1 MLDLLV
7 VNMLKAVKKLFEMPF
22 FFFFLTN
29 STLSILIS
37 ITKEN
42 PNIIQ
47 VYGHQCK
54 ANKPAHW
61 ILSIME
67 ESIKTLSILMASKV
81 VKDKKLRLTLHLI

>member
-7 VNMLKAVKKLFEMPF
+7 VNMLKAVKKISKRLLLLLLLL
-22 FFFFLTN
+22 LTN
-29 STLSILIS
+29 STLYILIS

-54 ANKPAHW
+54 ANKPAYW
-61 ILSIME
+61 ILSINGRE
-67 ESIKTLSILMASKV
+67 Q
-81 VKDKKLRLTLHLI
+81 RHLAF

>member
-7 VNMLKAVKKLFEMPF
+7 VNMLKAVKKISKRLLLLLLL
-22 FFFFLTN
+22 LTN
-29 STLSILIS
+29 STLYILIS

-54 ANKPAHW
+54 ANKPAYW
-61 ILSIME
+61 ILSINGRE
-67 ESIKTLSILMASKV
+67 Q
-81 VKDKKLRLTLHLI
+81 RHLAF

>member
-7 VNMLKAVKKLFEMPF
+7 VNMLKAVKKLFEMP
-22 FFFFLTN
+22 FFLTN